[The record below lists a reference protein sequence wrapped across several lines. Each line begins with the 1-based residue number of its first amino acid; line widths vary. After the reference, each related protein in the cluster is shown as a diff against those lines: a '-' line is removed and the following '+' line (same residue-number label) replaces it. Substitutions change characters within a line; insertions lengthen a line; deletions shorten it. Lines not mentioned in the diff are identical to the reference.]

1 MGIDFSAWAGTDA
14 YPPEIDRTDEAQ
26 RRIDKARSIYDS
38 TLRDL
43 CIIQAR
49 GADTGSYGYG
59 SPSWTDGSPIACL
72 YIPKPA
78 EEVEGAEALVIDGE
92 IRLPRSAVITSA
104 DRIKLT
110 TLYGLTTGLPQ
121 VFEVVQGPYRSHKAQ
136 IVMVKLVTDGSGT

>member
-1 MGIDFSAWAGTDA
+1 MPSFDDWLPTTA
-14 YPPEIDRTDEAQ
+14 YPAEIDRTDEAQ

-43 CIIQAR
+43 CVIQTR
-49 GADTGSYGYG
+49 GADTGDYGYG
-59 SPSWTDGSPIACL
+59 SPSWTDGSAIACL

-78 EEVEGAEALVIDGE
+78 EEVEGAQALVIDGE
-92 IRLPRSAVITSA
+92 IRLPRSAVVTAA
-104 DRIKLT
+104 DRIKVT

>member
-1 MGIDFSAWAGTDA
+1 MPSLTDWLTATA
-14 YPPEIDRTDEAQ
+14 YPADIDRTDEEQ
-26 RRIDKARSIYDS
+26 RRKDKARSIYDS

-43 CIIQAR
+43 CIIQTR
-49 GADTGSYGYG
+49 GADTGDYGYG
-59 SPSWTDGSPIACL
+59 SPSWTNGSEIACL
-72 YIPKPA
+72 YIPKAA
-78 EEVEGAEALVIDGE
+78 EEVEGAQTLLIDGE